1 MEINRPY
8 CHAPQDIEIQAIS
21 NSYACGECGKTY
33 KVLIAVTTDG
43 TKPITNTMQQEPQC
57 DILTSTL
64 VYSPQ
69 DAEYPK
75 EWVCDKNGE
84 NPRCKAF
91 IKWDWATQG
100 NPHDPQNPNYLQP
113 CDPNQLTLF

>member
-1 MEINRPY
+1 MPHNTIPY
-8 CHAPQDIEIQAIS
+8 YPSTGGEGCGFICAFCDNCANQNPEPEQD
-21 NSYACGECGKTY
+21 
-33 KVLIAVTTDG
+33 
-43 TKPITNTMQQEPQC
+43 PQC
-57 DILTSTL
+57 DILTSAL

-75 EWVCDKNGE
+75 EWVCDPNGE

-100 NPHDPQNPNYLQP
+100 NPHDPQNTNYLQP
-113 CDPNQLTLF
+113 YDPNQLTLF